1 MDSNYFGSGMSP
13 LKKGERR
20 SVNNSTIVM
29 NSWKQFLDALGKDF
43 DVFRGKDIMMC
54 RKCFS
59 AYERYGSLQKSISE
73 NLMHAM
79 DVIELEAISAAKRP
93 RMNTPVPSQA
103 STSSSPDVAVSFFTF

>member
-1 MDSNYFGSGMSP
+1 MDSNCFGCGMSP

-54 RKCFS
+54 RKCLS
-59 AYERYGSLQKSISE
+59 AYERYGSLQKSISV
-73 NLMHAM
+73 HAM

>member
-1 MDSNYFGSGMSP
+1 MFWLWHVSFKEGREKKCQQFYNCYEFLEAIFGS
-13 LKKGERR
+13 
-20 SVNNSTIVM
+20 
-29 NSWKQFLDALGKDF
+29 LGKDF
-43 DVFRGKDIMMC
+43 NVFRGKDIMMC

-79 DVIELEAISAAKRP
+79 DVIELEATSADKRP